1 MAKPKAI
8 AEIKDGAVYILQPGT
23 PVYVKTAD
31 VCAMTGKSNQWIG
44 QLTSQ
49 GTLNKTQTAHGS
61 LYDLTD
67 TVRAYCKTIESRND
81 KNKVDEVE
89 FEKREAEAKLKKSKA
104 TIAALDALER
114 TGKMHR
120 SEDVAAMTAD
130 LIYTIRGA
138 LLALPGR
145 LAVDMVGVTDAAE
158 ASDLIRREVF
168 QIMEELSRYKYDSE
182 KYKERVRERLSLEG
196 NDGDLDEE

>member
-196 NDGDLDEE
+196 NDGDVDEE

>member
-1 MAKPKAI
+1 MSHR
-8 AEIKDGAVYILQPGT
+8 YLRNL
-23 PVYVKTAD
+23 
-31 VCAMTGKSNQWIG
+31 KSA
-44 QLTSQ
+44 T
-49 GTLNKTQTAHGS
+49 
-61 LYDLTD
+61 
-67 TVRAYCKTIESRND
+67 
-81 KNKVDEVE
+81 
-89 FEKREAEAKLKKSKA
+89 AKLKKSKA